1 MELQI
6 RRIPDADQK
15 LAHELADCLWS
26 VPVLSELSSVDL
38 ERAFLQTMDELE
50 QFLIQPDSKRC

>member
-26 VPVLSELSSVDL
+26 VLVLSELSSVDL
-38 ERAFLQTMDELE
+38 ERAFFQTMDELE
-50 QFLIQPDSKRC
+50 QSLIQPDSKRC